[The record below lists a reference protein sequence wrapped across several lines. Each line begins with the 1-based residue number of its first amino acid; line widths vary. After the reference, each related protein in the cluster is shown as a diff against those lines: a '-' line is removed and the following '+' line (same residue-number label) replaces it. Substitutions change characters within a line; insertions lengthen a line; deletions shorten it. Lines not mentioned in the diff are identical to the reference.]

1 MSVTRDLIKPLYVF
15 AAIAILICV
24 GLEAGAS
31 WLPQPSGSAL
41 GQGQLG
47 IAALWLLD
55 ISLLWTLILGAL
67 AFVVDRNLLGK
78 LQGIVT
84 LVLSI
89 VIILWGLKT
98 LITDFVLLL
107 IMVALLSSFFGWLVY
122 VPLFAFFNTGQAAE
136 FLGIL
141 TLFGSGRADTAGR
154 RAAPLRAAVR
164 NPALVRAVVAL
175 GSGALVLARSP
186 AKRSRERDRRPRR
199 DRHLHR
205 RDHLCRHPVDLGDRR
220 DSARNRLGARVIR
233 RAGTA

>member
-1 MSVTRDLIKPLYVF
+1 MTTRDLIKPLYVF

-47 IAALWLLD
+47 IAALWLFD

-78 LQGIVT
+78 VQGIVT

-98 LITDFVLLL
+98 LIIDFVLLL

-141 TLFGSGRADTAGR
+141 TLFK
-154 RAAPLRAAVR
+154 LV
-164 NPALVRAVVAL
+164 ALVLLVVAQRRFARQFGILLIVRVVVAL
-175 GSGALVLARSP
+175 RSGALVLARSP

-205 RDHLCRHPVDLGDRR
+205 RDHLCA
-220 DSARNRLGARVIR
+220 SSS
-233 RAGTA
+233 

>member
-1 MSVTRDLIKPLYVF
+1 MSITRDLIKPLYVF

-67 AFVVDRNLLGK
+67 AFIVDRNLLGK
-78 LQGIVT
+78 VQGIVT

-98 LITDFVLLL
+98 LIVDFVLLL

-122 VPLFAFFNTGQAAE
+122 VPLFAFFATGQAAQ

-141 TLFGSGRADTAGR
+141 TL
-154 RAAPLRAAVR
+154 LKLV
-164 NPALVRAVVAL
+164 ALVLLVVAQRRFARQFGILLLFGLSLLLDLVLSFLHALPPSVLVSVTDDIGAIVICIVAIIYAVIQLIWAIVAILRAVV
-175 GSGALVLARSP
+175 SV
-186 AKRSRERDRRPRR
+186 RE
-199 DRHLHR
+199 
-205 RDHLCRHPVDLGDRR
+205 
-220 DSARNRLGARVIR
+220 S
-233 RAGTA
+233 